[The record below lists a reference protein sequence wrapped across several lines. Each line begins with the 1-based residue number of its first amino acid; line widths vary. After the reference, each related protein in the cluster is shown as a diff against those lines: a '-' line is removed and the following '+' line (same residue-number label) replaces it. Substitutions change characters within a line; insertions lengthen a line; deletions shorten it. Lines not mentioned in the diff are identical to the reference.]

1 MRLILLLSFLI
12 FSLSTQA
19 SLLFEPFA
27 GMSVGSTG
35 ELGGTEADLSGSVVG
50 ARLGYQNM
58 GFMLG
63 LDARNHSFNA
73 DSDSGDS
80 DLTGTTIGG
89 FIGYEL
95 PIMFRFYAGMV
106 LSGSFEGESDTEYT
120 EASGSFVGIGYKAL
134 PFISLNFEMYNAST
148 AKIKS
153 GSTEI
158 DYDGDYNFYYLTV
171 SIPLNI

>member
-1 MRLILLLSFLI
+1 MKKITMILTLL
-12 FSLSTQA
+12 FSGYSYS
-19 SLLFEPFA
+19 SLLIEPFA

-73 DSDSGDS
+73 DSDTGDS
-80 DLTGTTIGG
+80 DFTGTTIGG

-95 PIMFRFYAGMV
+95 PIMFRFYAGMI
-106 LSGSFEGESDTEYT
+106 LSGSFEGESDVEYT

-134 PFISLNFEMYNAST
+134 PFISLNFEMYNGST

-153 GSTEI
+153 GSTEL
-158 DYDGDYNFYYLTV
+158 DYDGD
-171 SIPLNI
+171 